1 MAGSQTLRL
10 SVGRVAAALTVS
22 LLTIAGHALAQNPS
36 PPLPPAGTP
45 AASFDPAT
53 GGTRPSTRPLSPAG
67 TPAASY
73 DDIVDSVT
81 TPDVMPAPTT
91 ASGATNYASYG
102 VAPAPR
108 VVQGIFGTVTESVF
122 GQPDPDTWR
131 PLQCSTLFS
140 EGWNESWVPSPNGS
154 GGAPRQGWIN
164 AADGN
169 MYRLWFF
176 TFGQAFNQ
184 GSKGNAYLGAYTLYT
199 PLSRRLLLIT
209 NIPFVLRNSAA
220 SGLPTIDP
228 SGLTVPTSKN
238 HTTFGDIS
246 FTPRVLL
253 HETKDFSLTSEV
265 AVLVPTGNQPLAG
278 KTALIPAF
286 SFWNNFA
293 GRWVIRGGIG
303 DYIPLGGGGSDNL
316 ISQLAIGQTLTDHDV
331 PLFGDFTWYVST
343 VVNTPL
349 SYGQHTSVTLTPGMR
364 THLGRDW
371 YFLAGLP
378 TPLTTQRIGDIGMIF
393 WFMKAW

>member
-1 MAGSQTLRL
+1 MARSQVRRLR
-10 SVGRVAAALTVS
+10 GAPFAAALALS
-22 LLTIAGHALAQNPS
+22 LFAFAGRARAQDPS
-36 PPLPPAGTP
+36 PPVPPAGMP
-45 AASFDPAT
+45 AQNFADLPNT
-53 GGTRPSTRPLSPAG
+53 ELS
-67 TPAASY
+67 
-73 DDIVDSVT
+73 
-81 TPDVMPAPTT
+81 TPDANAGMMAQPYSYPVPGAGPT
-91 ASGATNYASYG
+91 
-102 VAPAPR
+102 APR
-108 VVQGIFGTVTESVF
+108 VVQGIFGTITESVF
-122 GQPDPDTWR
+122 GHPDPDDWR
-131 PLQCSTLFS
+131 PLPCSTLFS
-140 EGWNESWVPSPNGS
+140 EGWDEAWVPSPNGS

-176 TFGQAFNQ
+176 TFAEAFNQ
-184 GSKGNAYLGAYTLYT
+184 GDKSNAYLGAYTLYT

-209 NIPFVLRNSAA
+209 NIPFVLRNSAG
-220 SGLPTIDP
+220 SGLPIISP
-228 SGLTVPTSKN
+228 SGLTMPTSKN

-278 KTALIPAF
+278 KTALIPAA
-286 SFWNNFA
+286 SFWYNFA
-293 GRWVIRGGIG
+293 GRWAIRGGIG
-303 DYIPLGGGGSDNL
+303 DYIPLGGGGSDAL

-331 PLFGDFTWYVST
+331 HLFGDFTWYVST

-349 SYGQHTSVTLTPGMR
+349 SEGKHTSVTLTPGMR

-378 TPLTTQRIGDIGMIF
+378 TPVTSQRVGDIGMIF

>member
-1 MAGSQTLRL
+1 MIRISPALVMQVVGTFAWLLVGAMAGQ
-10 SVGRVAAALTVS
+10 GAAQEPGPVAAAPS
-22 LLTIAGHALAQNPS
+22 FADLAS
-36 PPLPPAGTP
+36 VEETAEPPAQP
-45 AASFDPAT
+45 VDL
-53 GGTRPSTRPLSPAG
+53 STW
-67 TPAASY
+67 
-73 DDIVDSVT
+73 
-81 TPDVMPAPTT
+81 
-91 ASGATNYASYG
+91 SG
-102 VAPAPR
+102 R
-108 VVQGIFGTVTESVF
+108 TELYPFSQVILESIC
-122 GQPDPDTWR
+122 GQPDADSWR
-131 PLQCSTLFS
+131 PLPCSTLFS
-140 EGWNESWVPSPNGS
+140 EGWLEAWVPSPNGS

-176 TFGQAFNQ
+176 TFGEAFNQ
-184 GSKGNAYLGAYTLYT
+184 GPKGNAYLGAYTLYT

-209 NIPFVLRNSAA
+209 NIPFVLRNNAG
-220 SGLPTIDP
+220 SGLPTISP
-228 SGLTVPTSKN
+228 TGLTPPSKD

-246 FTPRVLL
+246 FTPRVLV
-253 HETKDFSLTSEV
+253 HETKDFSLTAEM

-286 SFWNNFA
+286 AFWNNFA

-303 DYIPLGGGGSDNL
+303 DYIPLGGGGTDNL

-349 SYGQHTSVTLTPGMR
+349 SNGKHTSVTLTPGLR

-378 TPLTTQRIGDIGMIF
+378 TPLTNERIGDIGMIF

>member
-1 MAGSQTLRL
+1 MAGSQTLRVRAGL
-10 SVGRVAAALTVS
+10 SAAALALS
-22 LLTIAGHALAQNPS
+22 LFTSAGRARAQNPT
-36 PPLPPAGTP
+36 PPVPSAGVPSASLADAVLSAPDPEATP
-45 AASFDPAT
+45 APMTVFGP
-53 GGTRPSTRPLSPAG
+53 
-67 TPAASY
+67 ASY
-73 DDIVDSVT
+73 
-81 TPDVMPAPTT
+81 PA
-91 ASGATNYASYG
+91 YG
-102 VAPAPR
+102 VAPTGPR
-108 VVQGIFGTVTESVF
+108 VVQGILGTITESVF
-122 GQPDPDTWR
+122 GTPDPDTWR
-131 PLQCSTLFS
+131 PLPCSTFFS
-140 EGWNESWVPSPNGS
+140 EGWDEAWVPSPNGS

-164 AADGN
+164 ASDGN

-176 TFGQAFNQ
+176 TFAQAFNQ
-184 GSKGNAYLGAYTLYT
+184 GDKGNAYLGAYTLYT

-209 NIPFVLRNSAA
+209 NIPFVLRNSAG
-220 SGLPTIDP
+220 SGLPTISP
-228 SGLTVPTSKN
+228 SGISMPTSKN

-253 HETKDFSLTSEV
+253 HESKDFSLTAEV
-265 AVLVPTGNQPLAG
+265 AALVPTGNDPLAG
-278 KTALIPAF
+278 KTALIPAV

-349 SYGQHTSVTLTPGMR
+349 RDGQHTSVTLTPGMR

-378 TPLTTQRIGDIGMIF
+378 TPVTTQRLGDIGMIF

>member
-1 MAGSQTLRL
+1 MAGSQTLR
-10 SVGRVAAALTVS
+10 VRGGRFAVALAIS
-22 LLTIAGHALAQNPS
+22 LLAFAGVARAQAPS
-36 PPLPPAGTP
+36 PPSPTLPQL
-45 AASFDPAT
+45 PAT
-53 GGTRPSTRPLSPAG
+53 GVPDQVFA
-67 TPAASY
+67 
-73 DDIVDSVT
+73 DIVTS
-81 TPDVMPAPTT
+81 TPETDAGSMMDPQPP
-91 ASGATNYASYG
+91 SYFGPG
-102 VAPAPR
+102 VAPTSPP
-108 VVQGIFGTVTESVF
+108 VEMGLFDTMTESVC
-122 GQPDPDTWR
+122 GHPDPNTWR
-131 PLQCSTLFS
+131 PLPCSTLFS
-140 EGWNESWVPSPNGS
+140 EGWNEAWVPSPSGS

-169 MYRLWFF
+169 LYRLWFF
-176 TFGQAFNQ
+176 TFGEAFNQ
-184 GSKGNAYLGAYTLYT
+184 GPKGNAYIGSYTLFT
-199 PLSRRLLLIT
+199 PLSRRLVLIT
-209 NIPFVLRNSAA
+209 NIPFVLRNSAS
-220 SGLPTIDP
+220 SGLPFISP
-228 SGLTVPTSKN
+228 SGLTVPTTKN

-253 HETKDFSLTSEV
+253 HETKDFSLTSEM
-265 AVLVPTGNQPLAG
+265 AVLIPTGNQPLAG
-278 KTALIPAF
+278 KTALIPAV

-343 VVNTPL
+343 VVNTAL
-349 SYGQHTSVTLTPGMR
+349 RDGQHTSVTLTPGIR

-378 TPLTTQRIGDIGMIF
+378 TPLTSQRVGDIGMIF